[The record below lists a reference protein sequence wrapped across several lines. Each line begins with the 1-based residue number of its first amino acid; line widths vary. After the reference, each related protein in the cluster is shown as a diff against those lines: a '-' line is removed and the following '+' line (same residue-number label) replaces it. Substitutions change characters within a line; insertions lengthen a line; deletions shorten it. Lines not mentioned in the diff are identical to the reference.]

1 MLNLNYPIEVIR
13 AEMADLH
20 RIIEDYERHPSTAV
34 PAAVNRRHE
43 NLAACERAI
52 KLLLEQNWCEQV
64 GACEK
69 PEE

>member
-1 MLNLNYPIEVIR
+1 MIGLR
-13 AEMADLH
+13 G
-20 RIIEDYERHPSTAV
+20 IINDCEQHPSTTT
-34 PAAVNRRHE
+34 AAILNDCRE

-69 PEE
+69 PDE